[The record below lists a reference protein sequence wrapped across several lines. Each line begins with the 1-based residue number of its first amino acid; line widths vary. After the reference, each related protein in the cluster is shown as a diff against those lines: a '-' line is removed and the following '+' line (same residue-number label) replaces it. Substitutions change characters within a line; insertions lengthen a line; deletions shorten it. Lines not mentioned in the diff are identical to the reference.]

1 MGSHRK
7 VSPVTE
13 KFRHYLMGAMFEVF
27 TDNNPLVHFRT
38 APLGALEQRWVA
50 KLAQFHFT
58 VKYRPGKSNSADAL
72 SRMPPDFQLE
82 ATSSPVLPEIAVAQE
97 LACEHL
103 FIGTAPLNTSLP
115 TATPAKEAVGCP
127 AISPSLSAARLRDC
141 QLSDSTIGPVKAR
154 SQGR

>member
-38 APLGALEQRWVA
+38 APLGAVEQRWVA

-72 SRMPPDFQLE
+72 SRMPPDFQPE
-82 ATSSPVLPEIAVAQE
+82 ATSSPVPPEIAVAQE
-97 LACEHL
+97 LAFEL
-103 FIGTAPLNTSLP
+103 QFIGTAPLNTSLP
-115 TATPAKEAVGCP
+115 AATTAKEPVFP
-127 AISPSLSAARLRDC
+127 AISSSLSAARLREC

>member
-13 KFRHYLMGAMFEVF
+13 KFRHYLMGAVFEVF

-58 VKYRPGKSNSADAL
+58 VKYRPGKPNSADAL

-82 ATSSPVLPEIAVAQE
+82 ATSSPVPPEIAVAQE

-115 TATPAKEAVGCP
+115 TATAAKEAVGCP
-127 AISPSLSAARLRDC
+127 AISPSLSAARLREC